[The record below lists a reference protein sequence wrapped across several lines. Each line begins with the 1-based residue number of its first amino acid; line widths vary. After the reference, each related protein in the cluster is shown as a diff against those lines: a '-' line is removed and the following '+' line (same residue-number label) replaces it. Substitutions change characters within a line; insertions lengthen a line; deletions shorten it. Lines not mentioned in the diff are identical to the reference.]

1 MKILLSISRILVGSL
16 FIVSGLIKANDTIGF
31 SFKLQEYFS
40 YDVLNL
46 PFLIDYTL
54 PMAILICISE
64 ILLGLAIIIG
74 AQVNLTVWSLFIMII
89 FFDFLTFYSAFYN
102 KVTDCGCFGDA
113 IKFTPWQSF
122 YKDLILTILIL
133 ILLIGKNS
141 IDYNKFKTNKYF
153 FGISI
158 FIISLFSF
166 YVLNWTFPVYFSL
179 LLFLIV
185 ILVNKFILNS
195 ISQYLI
201 ATVTFI
207 LSLIF
212 SIFTYL
218 YLPIK
223 DYRPYSIGS
232 NITDG
237 MKLPKNAKS
246 DVYED
251 IWIYDIN
258 GEISE
263 FTSAEKPWEIENS
276 TFVDRKTNLIFMG
289 DRPLIKDFTIESD
302 NYGDITDSILNLDSC
317 VLIVMYDIEKSSVLG
332 MKKISELINY
342 YNNNNIKNIIMSSN
356 NDLVSYEIL
365 KSNGINNEI
374 NVTDETT
381 LKTMIRSNP
390 GIIILNQGV
399 IINKFSFKRIKN
411 LYNKI

>member
-40 YDVLNL
+40 YDVLNI

-141 IDYNKFKTNKYF
+141 IYYNKFKINKYF

-185 ILVNKFILNS
+185 SLVNKFILNS

-232 NITDG
+232 NIIEG

-258 GEISE
+258 GKISE
-263 FTSAEKPWEIENS
+263 FTSEDKPWEIENS
-276 TFVDRKTNLIFMG
+276 TFVDRKTNLIFKG

-317 VLIVMYDIEKSSVLG
+317 ILIIMYDIEKSSVLG

-342 YNNNNIKNIIMSSN
+342 FNNNNIKNILMSSN
-356 NDLVSYEIL
+356 NDIISYEIL

-390 GIIILNQGV
+390 GIIILNQGE
-399 IINKFSFKRIKN
+399 IINKFSFKKIKN
-411 LYNKI
+411 LYNSI

>member
-40 YDVLNL
+40 YDVLDI

-141 IDYNKFKTNKYF
+141 INYNKFKTNKYF
-153 FGISI
+153 FVISI
-158 FIISLFSF
+158 FIIFLFSF
-166 YVLNWTFPVYFSL
+166 YVLNWLFPVYFSL

-232 NITDG
+232 NIIEG

-258 GEISE
+258 GKISE
-263 FTSAEKPWEIENS
+263 FSTKDKPWEIENS
-276 TFVDRKTNLIFMG
+276 TFVDRKTNLIFKG
-289 DRPLIKDFTIESD
+289 DRPTVKDFTIESD
-302 NYGDITDSILNLDSC
+302 NYGDITDSILNLDYC
-317 VLIVMYDIEKSSVLG
+317 VLIVLYDIEKSSVLG

-342 YNNNNIKNIIMSSN
+342 FNNNNVKNILMSSN
-356 NDLVSYEIL
+356 NDIISYEIL

-390 GIIILNQGV
+390 GIIILNQGE
-399 IINKFSFKRIKN
+399 IINKFSFRKMKN
-411 LYNKI
+411 LYNSI